1 MEERIEKAYEAR
13 PKTWVYNC
21 TILAIVVIL
30 MIWSATSMET
40 SGTTTDGGKIALN
53 ILSGIFHPDTKLLLI
68 SRSRVYRIFFSR
80 RSVSRSSAQWSA
92 PSSVSR
98 LHSLQRRILYRS
110 QSPLWDGSSSWQSV
124 RFRL

>member
-53 ILSGIFHPDTKLLLI
+53 ILSGIFHPDTKLL
-68 SRSRVYRIFFSR
+68 F
-80 RSVSRSSAQWSA
+80 
-92 PSSVSR
+92 
-98 LHSLQRRILYRS
+98 
-110 QSPLWDGSSSWQSV
+110 
-124 RFRL
+124 